1 MSGLEPNDAWNLF
14 INRVR
19 EASKRDDGTDGL
31 TKEEASSLWDEL
43 LGEGGLFASCFL
55 AGFAVGQASRTPRPY
70 TAKMLECAKRWR
82 QHLKLT
88 DDYEKLLDG
97 FINEV
102 ESK

>member
-1 MSGLEPNDAWNLF
+1 VSELADRALQEFAEKEPDDPPLQAH
-14 INRVR
+14 
-19 EASKRDDGTDGL
+19 EAARL
-31 TKEEASSLWDEL
+31 CRW
-43 LGEGGLFASCFL
+43 FL
-55 AGFAVGQASRTPRPY
+55 AGFAAGQASRTPRPY